1 MVMVESES
9 TGSTLT
15 VEVMLVVCIISESC
29 STDSK
34 FFVLC
39 LTFLSH
45 PTYFGKKGIRQFHL
59 KVQWGHQPTI
69 NLDKLWTLVSDQ
81 TRKNAEQSKDK
92 AAVIDLTKSVSIYII

>member
-1 MVMVESES
+1 MVESES

-29 STDSK
+29 STDSN
-34 FFVLC
+34 FFVAC
-39 LTFLSH
+39 LTCVLSH
-45 PTYFGKKGIRQFHL
+45 PTYFGKKGIRHFHL
-59 KVQWGHQPTI
+59 KRQWGHQPTV